1 MAQQDQHVEIARLQ
15 REVTKYIGALDADS
29 LIFDFHQLETGKVKL
44 DLVTVNP
51 HHRQSFLFH
60 TVEGFDKVDALG
72 KMEQYVRT
80 YKEKESS
87 YTIQW
92 SLHGEHELHT
102 SYFRAKNVWLA
113 LDKLTYG
120 RDMNAIIVYS
130 VVLNPIS

>member
-1 MAQQDQHVEIARLQ
+1 MTQQDQHFEIARLQ
-15 REVTKYIGALDADS
+15 REITKYIGGLDADS
-29 LIFDFHQLETGKVKL
+29 LIFDFHQLDTNKVKL
-44 DLVTVNP
+44 DVVTVSP

-60 TVEGFDKVDALG
+60 SVEGFDKVDALV

-80 YKEKESS
+80 YKDKESS

-92 SLHGEHELHT
+92 SLRGEHELHT
-102 SYFRAKNVWLA
+102 SYFRAKNVWQA